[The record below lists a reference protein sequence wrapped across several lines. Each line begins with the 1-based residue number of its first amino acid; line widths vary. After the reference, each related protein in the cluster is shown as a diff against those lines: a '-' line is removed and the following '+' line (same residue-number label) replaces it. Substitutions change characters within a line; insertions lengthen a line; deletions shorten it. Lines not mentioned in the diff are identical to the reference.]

1 MNFREEIESLIDFGY
16 VISITLNN
24 KLEFLLQQFF
34 NSIHLIF
41 SLSMCIHQLLSRV
54 RLFVTPETVARK
66 VPLSMEFSRQEYWS
80 GQRFP
85 SPEDLPD
92 PGIKPRSS
100 ALQTDS
106 LPSEI
111 NPEYSLKGL
120 MLKLWPPDERSQL
133 IAKDPDSGK
142 D

>member
-80 GQRFP
+80 GQ
-85 SPEDLPD
+85 
-92 PGIKPRSS
+92 
-100 ALQTDS
+100 
-106 LPSEI
+106 
-111 NPEYSLKGL
+111 
-120 MLKLWPPDERSQL
+120 
-133 IAKDPDSGK
+133 
-142 D
+142 